1 MEQTAFHL
9 ADTDPATLAFVA
21 FAAFASSIVGGV
33 SGYGV
38 GLILPIVI
46 APVVGVTEIIPIM
59 AVSMAITNLSRVV
72 AFWREIDWPR
82 GRLALLGAVPCC
94 VLSAYVYTLL
104 PANAIAAVLG
114 GCLVGSVPMRRA
126 LERSGWR
133 IGNPGIVA
141 GGATYGIL
149 IGGMSGLGAIV
160 IATFMAAGVEGA
172 ALIGT
177 DALVSLFT
185 NLVKV
190 AVFGTRT
197 HLDLELAFA
206 GGLMG
211 ICTIPGAF
219 VGRWLLERFPMTIHT
234 AMMDVLVALGGLSFL
249 WRAWTG
255 AA

>member
-1 MEQTAFHL
+1 MEQAAFQL
-9 ADTDPATLAFVA
+9 AGVDAATFAYVG
-21 FAAFASSIVGGV
+21 FAAFAASIVGGV

-38 GLILPIVI
+38 GLILPVVI
-46 APVVGVTEIIPIM
+46 APVVGVAGVIPAM
-59 AVSMAITNLSRVV
+59 AVSMAITNFSRVV
-72 AFWREIDWPR
+72 AFWRDIDWPR
-82 GRLALLGAVPCC
+82 AKLALAGAVPCC

-104 PANAIAAVLG
+104 PTTAIAAVLG
-114 GCLVGSVPMRRA
+114 VCLVGSVPLRRA
-126 LERSGWR
+126 LASAGWR
-133 IGNPGIVA
+133 VSDGGIVA
-141 GGATYGIL
+141 GGAAYGIL
-149 IGGMSGLGAIV
+149 IGGMTGLGAIV

-197 HLDLELAFA
+197 SLDADLAVA
-206 GGLMG
+206 GLLMG
-211 ICTIPGAF
+211 ACTIPGAF
-219 VGRWLLERFPMTIHT
+219 VGRWLLDRFAMSVHT
-234 AMMDVLVALGGLSFL
+234 ALMDALVLFGGASFL

>member
-1 MEQTAFHL
+1 MEQAAFHL
-9 ADTDPATLAFVA
+9 SDIEPAMLAFVA
-21 FAAFASSIVGGV
+21 FAAFAASIVGGV

-38 GLILPIVI
+38 GLILPVVI
-46 APVVGVTEIIPIM
+46 APVVGVTGIIPVM
-59 AVSMAITNLSRVV
+59 AVSMAITNFSRVV

-82 GRLALLGAVPCC
+82 ARLALAGAVPCC

-104 PANAIAAVLG
+104 PATAVAAVLG
-114 GCLVGSVPMRRA
+114 LCLVGSVPMRRA
-126 LERSGWR
+126 LEHSGWR
-133 IGNPGIVA
+133 VAGPGIVA

-149 IGGMSGLGAIV
+149 IGGMTGLGAIV
-160 IATFMAAGVEGA
+160 IATFMAAGMEGA
-172 ALIGT
+172 ALIGS

-190 AVFGTRT
+190 AVFGSRT
-197 HLDLELAFA
+197 NLDFDLAVA
-206 GGLMG
+206 GALMG
-211 ICTIPGAF
+211 ACTIPGAF

-234 AMMDVLVALGGLSFL
+234 AMMDALVLVGGATFL

>member
-1 MEQTAFHL
+1 MEQAAFHL
-9 ADTDPATLAFVA
+9 AEIDAATFAYVG
-21 FAAFASSIVGGV
+21 FAAFAASIVGGV

-38 GLILPIVI
+38 GLILPVIV
-46 APVVGVTEIIPIM
+46 APVVGVAGVIPTM
-59 AVSMAITNLSRVV
+59 AVSMSITNFSRVV
-72 AFWREIDWPR
+72 AFWRDIDR
-82 GRLALLGAVPCC
+82 RRAGLALAGAVPCC

-104 PANAIAAVLG
+104 PTTAIAAVLG
-114 GCLVGSVPMRRA
+114 VCLIGSVPMRRA
-126 LERSGWR
+126 LVRAGWR
-133 IGNPGIVA
+133 ASDGGVVA

-149 IGGMSGLGAIV
+149 IGGMTGLGAIL
-160 IATFMAAGVEGA
+160 IAAFMAAGVEGA

-197 HLDLELAFA
+197 TLDLELLLA
-206 GGLMG
+206 GLLMG
-211 ICTIPGAF
+211 ACTIPGAF
-219 VGRWLLERFPMTIHT
+219 VGRWLLERFSMTLHT
-234 AMMDVLVALGGLSFL
+234 AMMEALVLFGGASFL